1 MHNEAC
7 SGLNKGH
14 RPAAAAGAG
23 AGAAAESGPQ
33 SRPASR
39 LPPAPQKILPL
50 CSWGK
55 CCLCVSLPVG
65 WVVAKGGQGAAE
77 GECTR
82 IRSERERERAREPKG
97 IRIKGDKDGRN

>member
-39 LPPAPQKILPL
+39 LPPAPQKMLPL

-65 WVVAKGGQGAAE
+65 GVAKGGQGAAE